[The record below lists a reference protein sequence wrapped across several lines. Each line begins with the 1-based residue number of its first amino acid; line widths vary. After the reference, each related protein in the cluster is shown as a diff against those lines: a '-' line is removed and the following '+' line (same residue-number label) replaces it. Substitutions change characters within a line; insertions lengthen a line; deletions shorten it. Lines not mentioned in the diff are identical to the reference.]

1 LFGRGGKQVITI
13 TRPIPLY
20 AFLVAAAL
28 LALPLAA
35 AQLSPSRPAADWQ
48 ARGCV
53 SALAKA
59 ERLIDEIANPSRTDL
74 AERQLEIARNM
85 LDQQDEPGCMAYIDN
100 AVRAIK

>member
-1 LFGRGGKQVITI
+1 VSAI
-13 TRPIPLY
+13 RPIPLY
-20 AFLVAAAL
+20 VFVVAVAL

-35 AQLSPSRPAADWQ
+35 QLSPSGPAADWP

-59 ERLIDEIANPSRTDL
+59 ERVIDEIANRSRTDL

-85 LDQQDEPGCMAYIDN
+85 LDQHDEPGCMACIDN